1 MVGRV
6 VGSRDSCDAWCHGPQ
21 VLFLSDRNVDA
32 CCRAGTPRQL
42 VPRQKRAAPGK
53 KGRRQAKRG
62 GEERGIERLKS
73 MRYRLGLVNWFARP
87 TWLTVPDWAVGRIAW
102 FLR

>member
-6 VGSRDSCDAWCHGPQ
+6 VGWRDSCDAWCHGAQ
-21 VLFLSDRNVDA
+21 VLFLNDRNVDD

-42 VPRQKRAAPGK
+42 VFRQN
-53 KGRRQAKRG
+53 GRRQAKRG